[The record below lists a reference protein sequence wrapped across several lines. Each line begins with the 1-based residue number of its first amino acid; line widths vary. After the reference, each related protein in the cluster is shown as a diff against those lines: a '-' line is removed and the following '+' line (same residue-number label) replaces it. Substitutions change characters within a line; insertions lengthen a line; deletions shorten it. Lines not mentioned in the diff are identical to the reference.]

1 MLLMKNFP
9 ADSVVVVLVLVRN
22 AGAHDARDVW
32 GAAMLAGAVQP
43 TVNRDHHH
51 PGPGGVVGVGVVG
64 VGVDGVHHMVAVLK
78 IKRNVCAS
86 AK

>member
-1 MLLMKNFP
+1 M
-9 ADSVVVVLVLVRN
+9 VVLVRN
-22 AGAHDARDVW
+22 AGAHDAHDVW

-51 PGPGGVVGVGVVG
+51 PGPGGVVGVRV

>member
-1 MLLMKNFP
+1 MKNFP

-32 GAAMLAGAVQP
+32 GAAMLVGAVQP

-51 PGPGGVVGVGVVG
+51 PGPGGVVGVSVGVVG
-64 VGVDGVHHMVAVLK
+64 VDGVDGVHHMVAVLK